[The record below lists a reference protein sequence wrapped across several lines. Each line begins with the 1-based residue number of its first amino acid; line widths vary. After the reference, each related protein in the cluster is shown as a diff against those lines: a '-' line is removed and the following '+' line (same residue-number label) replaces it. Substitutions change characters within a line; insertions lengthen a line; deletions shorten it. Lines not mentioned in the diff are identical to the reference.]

1 MLSPLPAARLSFNHN
16 RNEQSFLFSSED
28 PSKERTRQVSHIPTN
43 GVQNILG
50 DTLRNPGTPGYRL
63 ISRVATKSVRE
74 FEYNGVSMRTE
85 VPGPKSRQLTRQLGQ
100 IQNVTTVNF
109 CDYEES
115 QGNYLVDVDGKRML
129 DVYMQ
134 ITSIPI
140 GYNHPALLLVL
151 TNPHNLGAFVNRPAL
166 GVLPP
171 QYLPDKLTEG
181 LLSVAPKGM
190 SRVQTMSCG
199 SCSNENAY
207 KAIFI
212 WYQKKQRGNNE
223 PTPEELN
230 SSVINQ
236 AVCPRRTRR
245 LSRGWMPL
253 PLIGRSR
260 LSPNCSTPWKS
271 LSEKVRKKKPDA

>member
-1 MLSPLPAARLSFNHN
+1 STFLVLVRTLAAVFWMR
-16 RNEQSFLFSSED
+16 
-28 PSKERTRQVSHIPTN
+28 
-43 GVQNILG
+43 
-50 DTLRNPGTPGYRL
+50 YRL

-140 GYNHPALLLVL
+140 GESQCDAALTVIIQ
-151 TNPHNLGAFVNRPAL
+151 NQCCHFNGAFVNRPAL

-212 WYQKKQRGNNE
+212 WYQVIVCCISHHAVTL
-223 PTPEELN
+223 TPL
-230 SSVINQ
+230 V
-236 AVCPRRTRR
+236 PP
-245 LSRGWMPL
+245 G
-253 PLIGRSR
+253 
-260 LSPNCSTPWKS
+260 
-271 LSEKVRKKKPDA
+271 VR